1 MRLGSLLYAA
11 LLVVALGAGC
21 AAPGAVPTSVLAPAP
36 YASTATAPT
45 AGASGS
51 SASSAASPTATLS
64 TTTSIPPSVSTA
76 TAPTTTRPASTTQAA
91 ATTRAATNPGTC
103 GISSTLL
110 GKDLTVVPGGAK
122 VVALT
127 FDAGANARGVPSIL
141 ATLAGRRASGTF
153 FLTGTF
159 VNAFPAESRTIAASY
174 PVGNHTQT
182 HPDLTQLTSAQGLAE
197 IRAGA
202 ASIVRVTGTDPRP
215 YFRFPYGAV
224 SSRVISLVNGE
235 CYVPFRWTVDT
246 LGWKGNAG
254 GISADVVVQRV
265 LDTLRPGA
273 IVLMHVGSNPDDG
286 TTFDADALPRLIDEI
301 RARGYTLVTL
311 ERVLPASP

>member
-1 MRLGSLLYAA
+1 MSRRLGSLLYAA

-21 AAPGAVPTSVLAPAP
+21 ALPRAVPTSVLAPAP
-36 YASTATAPT
+36 YASTATA
-45 AGASGS
+45 AVSSVSS
-51 SASSAASPTATLS
+51 SASPTPTVSPPM
-64 TTTSIPPSVSTA
+64 TTSISPDVRTT
-76 TAPTTTRPASTTQAA
+76 TAPTTTGPGTTTRQ
-91 ATTRAATNPGTC
+91 ATTTGAATNPGTC
-103 GISSTLL
+103 AISSTLL
-110 GKDLTVVPGGAK
+110 GKELTEVPGGAK

-141 ATLAGRRASGTF
+141 ATLAGRRAPGTF
-153 FLTGTF
+153 FLTGAF
-159 VNAFPAESRTIAASY
+159 VNAFPADSRTIAASY

-246 LGWKGNAG
+246 LGWKGTAG
-254 GISADVVVQRV
+254 GISAAVVVQRV
-265 LDTLRPGA
+265 VDTLRPGA